1 MKHLLNNRMKYT
13 YFIVPFI
20 LLFILPLIP
29 LITEIK
35 VGLDTCNYLFTTVG
49 VFFSVA
55 MSLIIAFNT
64 REITDIRMKKR
75 LRLKMSRIRN
85 TIIIYFFIALIGFLL
100 LKHAPTIIDFTI
112 LKTALSFNV
121 NFSFGYMSFLV
132 WFLIVLIA
140 NYIRIHNNYEQ
151 LEDAK

>member
-1 MKHLLNNRMKYT
+1 MKYT

-29 LITEIK
+29 VISGIK
-35 VGLDTCNYLFTTVG
+35 VGLDTCNYLFTSVG
-49 VFFSVA
+49 VLFSVA

-64 REITDIRMKKR
+64 REITNASMKKR

-85 TIIIYFFIALIGFLL
+85 TIIIYFFIALIGFLF
-100 LKHAPTIIDFTI
+100 LKHAPTIIGFTI
-112 LKTALSFNV
+112 FKSPLSLEV

-132 WFLIVLIA
+132 WFIIVLIA